1 MRYVLSFVKSMAFG
15 HVGGLPKGIFL
26 GRRGR

>member
-1 MRYVLSFVKSMAFG
+1 MRCIKFCKSMAFG